1 MHWAST
7 KLKLNFYLINLYV
20 AFTWRKNTHFR
31 ILILEYD
38 EANAPLQIKRSRFK
52 KKAFQALILIR
63 KPKESPRRG
72 IEPRS
77 PA

>member
-1 MHWAST
+1 MLEEICKGTFEHS
-7 KLKLNFYLINLYV
+7 YLGIRSIKR
-20 AFTWRKNTHFR
+20 T
-31 ILILEYD
+31 
-38 EANAPLQIKRSRFK
+38 LQIKRSRLKERKSIEVF
-52 KKAFQALILIR
+52 ILIR